1 MIHLA
6 IDGLIFEQW
15 AMCVHFDRAPYM
27 TGLLASPP
35 GLKGQEEESQVV
47 MGTSLGRGC
56 SLEAVVWED
65 TAAAVKL
72 WLLWRR
78 RDKSWPLSPPPSELW
93 PSPPIH

>member
-1 MIHLA
+1 MLIHLA

-47 MGTSLGRGC
+47 MGTSLWRGC
-56 SLEAVVWED
+56 SLEAVVWEE
-65 TAAAVKL
+65 AVA
-72 WLLWRR
+72 
-78 RDKSWPLSPPPSELW
+78 SMEEEG
-93 PSPPIH
+93 